1 MSSTHSYATLRVTE
15 DMLRAIFP
23 NEKIQETYSEF
34 RIKANG
40 SIVVNKQTSQYYDFV
55 SGEGGNIVTLYA
67 KENNISNS
75 EAYKTLAGEEALNPV
90 KQQPTQPPIV
100 KKDFTKY
107 AHKLYE
113 EAVPISGT
121 LAEKYLL
128 NRWLNPMFF
137 PKDFRYLEN
146 FKDKMLVAPLRN
158 KQGVFTGIHRISLND
173 DATKIEKKSL
183 APVKGN
189 GIWLTQR
196 ELLLKKL
203 FIVEGL
209 EDGLSVI
216 QNNFGIS
223 VVATTG
229 ATFFEGFEVPEG
241 VTEVC
246 FLLDNDKASDKY
258 SQAFAKK
265 HESLYDL
272 TLLRPHKDYKDFN
285 EQLQYEKNSLM
296 GVAYD
301 H

>member
-1 MSSTHSYATLRVTE
+1 MSSTHNYATLRITE

-55 SGEGGNIVTLYA
+55 SGEGGNIPSLYA
-67 KENNISNS
+67 SQHNCSYHQAYLELTNNEDIKAIKLEPSN
-75 EAYKTLAGEEALNPV
+75 
-90 KQQPTQPPIV
+90 PPPV
-100 KKDFTKY
+100 KKDMTKY

-121 LAEKYLL
+121 LAEKYLV

-158 KQGVFTGIHRISLND
+158 KQGVFTGIHRIFLND

-196 ELLLKKL
+196 ELLCKKL
-203 FIVEGL
+203 HIVEGL

-241 VTEVC
+241 VNQVC

-265 HESLYDL
+265 HEALYDL

>member
-75 EAYKTLAGEEALNPV
+75 EAYKTLVGEEALNPV
-90 KQQPTQPPIV
+90 KQQTTQPPIV

-121 LAEKYLL
+121 LAEKYLV

-137 PKDFRYLEN
+137 PKDFRYLETY
-146 FKDKMLVAPLRN
+146 KEKLLVAPLRN

-196 ELLLKKL
+196 ELLCKKL
-203 FIVEGL
+203 HIVEGL

-229 ATFFEGFEVPEG
+229 ATFFEGFEVPDG
-241 VTEVC
+241 VTQVC
-246 FLLDNDKASDKY
+246 FLLDNDTASDKY

-265 HESLYDL
+265 HEGLYEL
-272 TLLRPHKDYKDFN
+272 TLFRPHKDYKDFN

-301 H
+301 N

>member
-1 MSSTHSYATLRVTE
+1 MSSTHNYATLRITE

-121 LAEKYLL
+121 LAEKYLV

-137 PKDFRYLEN
+137 PKDFRYLETY
-146 FKDKMLVAPLRN
+146 KEKLLVAPLRN

-241 VTEVC
+241 VTQVC
-246 FLLDNDKASDKY
+246 FLLDNDTASDKY

-265 HESLYDL
+265 HEGLYEL

-301 H
+301 N